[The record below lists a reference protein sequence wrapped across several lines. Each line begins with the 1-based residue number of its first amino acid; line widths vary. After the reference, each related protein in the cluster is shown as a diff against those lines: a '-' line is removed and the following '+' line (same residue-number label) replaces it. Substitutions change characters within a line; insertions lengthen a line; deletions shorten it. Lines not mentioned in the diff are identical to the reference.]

1 MRVVLYNYINMG
13 KFAHRA
19 TERISMTVKK
29 AVIPAAGL
37 GTRMLPISRA
47 VPKEMLPIVDR
58 PAISYLVDEAVASGI
73 TDILIITNRD
83 KDIMEDYFDISP
95 EYEAKLRS
103 SGKIA
108 EIDAMYE
115 CAQKA
120 NIYFLRQKVT
130 KGLGHAVGCARAF
143 VGDEPFA
150 VLYGD
155 DIIFSETPV
164 CRQLIDA
171 YEKYGRAVCGVKAVP
186 DELVTKYCSLKTEY
200 IENNCYFVDDMIEKP
215 KKEQI
220 WSNYSILGRVLLTPD
235 VFDIIENLEPGAGGE
250 IQLTDAMKKIAQ
262 TKGMTAVDFE
272 GTRFDMGSKLG
283 FLTAN
288 VVQGVK
294 NPELGE
300 EFSAFLREFVKENL

>member
-1 MRVVLYNYINMG
+1 MIE
-13 KFAHRA
+13 K
-19 TERISMTVKK
+19 TIKK

-83 KDIMEDYFDISP
+83 KGIIEDYFDISP
-95 EYEAKLRS
+95 EYEQKLKS
-103 SGKIA
+103 SGKTA
-108 EIDAMYE
+108 EIEAMYE
-115 CAQKA
+115 CAERA

-143 VGDEPFA
+143 VGNEPFA

-155 DIIFSETPV
+155 DIIFSKTPV

-171 YEKYGRAVCGVKAVP
+171 YEKYGRACCGVKAVP
-186 DELVTKYCSLKTEY
+186 DELVTKYCSLSVSR
-200 IENNCYFVDDMIEKP
+200 IDGSENCFYTDDMIEKP
-215 KKEQI
+215 KPDEIK
-220 WSNYSILGRVLLTPD
+220 SNYSILGRVLLTPD
-235 VFDIIENLEPGAGGE
+235 VFDIIDRLTPGAGGE
-250 IQLTDAMKKIAQ
+250 IQLTDAMKQIAR
-262 TKGMTAVDFE
+262 TVGMTAVDFE
-272 GTRFDMGSKLG
+272 GMRYDMGSKLG

-288 VVQGVK
+288 VVRGADD
-294 NPELGE
+294 PLLGT
-300 EFSAFLREFVKENL
+300 EFKAFLREFVSKMED

>member
-1 MRVVLYNYINMG
+1 MAI
-13 KFAHRA
+13 
-19 TERISMTVKK
+19 IKK

-83 KDIMEDYFDISP
+83 KDMIEDYFDISP
-95 EYEAKLRS
+95 EYEQKLLS

-115 CAQKA
+115 CANRA
-120 NIYFLRQKVT
+120 NIYFIRQKVT

-143 VGDEPFA
+143 VGNDPFA

-155 DIIFSETPV
+155 DIIFSKTPV

-186 DELVTKYCSLKTEY
+186 DELVSKYCTLKTSP
-200 IENNCYFVDDMIEKP
+200 IEGSENCFLVDDMIEKP

-235 VFDIIENLEPGAGGE
+235 IFDIIDAMPPGAGGE
-250 IQLTDAMKKIAQ
+250 IQLTDAMKKLSQ
-262 TKGMTAVDFE
+262 TVGMTAVDFE
-272 GTRFDMGSKLG
+272 GTRYDMGSKLG

-288 VVQGVK
+288 VVRGAE
-294 NPELGE
+294 NAELGS
-300 EFSAFLREFVKENL
+300 EFRAFLREYVKNMEY